1 MRGARVFEVLIL
13 MSLKL
18 ALLRDIPEPSVRL
31 FMLLYFF
38 AVFVVM
44 SFAILDG
51 SAHDRIVRHVPA
63 DTHARD

>member
-1 MRGARVFEVLIL
+1 